1 MKVKTHEG
9 SNAVEGCA
17 FELFEEV
24 DEVGSYVEDPLAVPI
39 DVIEMLKVLTC
50 SRMLVNTKTCY
61 VR

>member
-24 DEVGSYVEDPLAVPI
+24 DEVGSFAEDPLAVPI
-39 DVIEMLKVLTC
+39 DVIEMLKVMAC
-50 SRMLVNTKTCY
+50 SIMLVITAICY
-61 VR
+61 GR